1 MIRILVCFVTLF
13 LSVVPVKARTVEL
26 MLSPAKAPEPVK
38 KYHLL
43 PKADEQTDSDAVP
56 LYEKVVQSLPDDS
69 QITQMREWLET
80 PPDKLPLQQ
89 VQSTLDKLK
98 STLQLI
104 EQATKC
110 KECNWPPFNRET
122 ISDNLTKY
130 RKLSFIVAVQ
140 VRAQIAQRQYD
151 QAISTIRNGFA
162 MARQN
167 GVASNLIQ
175 SLVGVSIAGLM
186 CRQLEQF
193 VQAPDA
199 PNLYWALQS
208 LPRPL
213 IDLNKQIELEV
224 ANLKKQKDPL
234 LRRQFEE
241 QLKPSHDRV
250 RLQSKRLDRDVAA
263 LQCVEAIRLYAGK
276 HDGKFP
282 DELSQ
287 ITDLRI
293 PDNPIDQKPFV
304 YRKTG
309 SKATLEAPAPEGGTD
324 KDALRYELNLKE

>member
-1 MIRILVCFVTLF
+1 MIRFLLCFATLF

-26 MLSPAKAPEPVK
+26 TLWPAKAPEPVK

-89 VQSTLDKLK
+89 LQSTLDKLK

-110 KECNWPPFNRET
+110 KECNWPPFNPET

-208 LPRPL
+208 LPRPY
-213 IDLNKQIELEV
+213 IDLTKQME
-224 ANLKKQKDPL
+224 
-234 LRRQFEE
+234 FEE
-241 QLKPSHDRV
+241 PDIKERI
-250 RLQSKRLDRDVAA
+250 RLLMNRLDRHLAA
-263 LQCVEAIRLYAGK
+263 LQCVEAMRLYAGK

-282 DELSQ
+282 GELSQ